1 MHTLT
6 TRYRRTS
13 TDILWFRE
21 YCFSKN
27 SFEGNNYIN
36 ENFINKGLILE
47 FKRTE
52 SDNGLTLITE
62 ITLTEDGLI
71 QWFTDPLIIEYREA
85 LIEYNIENN
94 IEMDGI

>member
-1 MHTLT
+1 MFVLT
-6 TRYRRTS
+6 TRYRRKS

-27 SFEGNNYIN
+27 NFNYNNHIN

-62 ITLTEDGLI
+62 ITLTEDGLT
-71 QWFTDPLIIEYREA
+71 QWFTDPLIIESREA

-94 IEMDGI
+94 IEMDKI